1 MFKCDCCGKCCMN
14 LKSSPIYSDLDRG
27 DGICKCF
34 LVDTKKCSIYLNRPT
49 KCNIDKMYE
58 LYFKKIY
65 TLDEYYELNYRA
77 CRKLKGD

>member
-1 MFKCDCCGKCCMN
+1 
-14 LKSSPIYSDLDRG
+14 
-27 DGICKCF
+27 
-34 LVDTKKCSIYLNRPT
+34 
-49 KCNIDKMYE
+49 MYE